1 MISKIRQA
9 LWVIPWHYHLVRIRL
24 AIVLRRIIMLA
35 GRRDFIEEVATI
47 SELNVSR
54 SIAIIAIYPI
64 DQKFYLDSLKN
75 FLVGTRA
82 NGVDAI
88 GVVNGVIPRQ
98 IENILK
104 EFNCIII
111 KRKNKGRD
119 FGAYQDGINWLYK
132 HVGVDAVDRVILAND
147 TLLWFSN
154 SEQIIKD
161 CLVDDWTAL
170 YFNLEQHA
178 HAQSFFLSFSNKIIQ
193 NQKFRKFWKNYAAT
207 KYRRSAIIFGEMG
220 LSSVLIKEGFSC
232 SPLVNADWIH
242 SKWRDISLDSSHF
255 AMLNLLD
262 INRLWK
268 VEVPGSSRQGLS
280 LIDENRK
287 LEEIEDINSRLHE
300 LKGSNSLTPTIIS
313 QYCHSQGPHR
323 IGLMLYL
330 LFGIPLKADLYKAN
344 SLSDIFSAV
353 KIRNPEVASSAHE
366 FYLLQSQRY
375 MLGTKANNRQ
385 KRRGEK

>member
-1 MISKIRQA
+1 
-9 LWVIPWHYHLVRIRL
+9 
-24 AIVLRRIIMLA
+24 MLA
-35 GRRDFIEEVATI
+35 GHRDFIQEVSQRTGL
-47 SELNVSR
+47 SGSR

-64 DQKFYLDSLKN
+64 DQKFYLDSLTN
-75 FLVGTRA
+75 LLAGVSA
-82 NGVDAI
+82 NGVKAI
-88 GVVNGVIPRQ
+88 GVVNGALPLQ
-98 IENILK
+98 IENLLK
-104 EFNCIII
+104 EFNCIIVR
-111 KRKNKGRD
+111 RKNKGRD

-132 HVGVDAVDRVILAND
+132 HVGVDNVDRVILVND
-147 TLLWFSN
+147 TLLWFPN
-154 SEQIIKD
+154 SERIIRD
-161 CLVDDWTAL
+161 SLVDDWTTL

-193 NQKFRKFWKNYAAT
+193 NKKFKKFWRNYAAT
-207 KYRRSAIIFGEMG
+207 KYRRAAIIYGEMG

-242 SKWRDISLDSSHF
+242 SKWRESPLDSSILT
-255 AMLNLLD
+255 MLNLLD

-268 VEVPGSSRQGLS
+268 VEVPGSSKQGLS
-280 LIDENRK
+280 LVTENRK
-287 LEEIEDINSRLHE
+287 LEDIAEINSLLHAAKATN
-300 LKGSNSLTPTIIS
+300 LLTPAIIS

-323 IGLMLYL
+323 IGLILYL

-344 SLSDIFSAV
+344 SLSEIFSAV
-353 KIRNPEVASSAHE
+353 RIRNPEAASSAHE

>member
-1 MISKIRQA
+1 MISKVRQV
-9 LWVIPWHYHLVRIRL
+9 LWIIPWHYHLVRIRL
-24 AIVLRRIIMLA
+24 AIVFRRMMMLA
-35 GRRDFIEEVATI
+35 GRRDFIQEVSKGTGL
-47 SELNVSR
+47 SGSR

-75 FLVGTRA
+75 FLVGTSA

-88 GVVNGVIPRQ
+88 GVVNGALPLQ
-98 IENILK
+98 IENLLK
-104 EFNCIII
+104 EFNCIIVR
-111 KRKNKGRD
+111 RKNKGRD
-119 FGAYQDGINWLYK
+119 FGAYQDGLNWMYK

-147 TLLWFSN
+147 TLLWFPN

-161 CLVDDWTAL
+161 SLVDDWTTL

-193 NQKFRKFWKNYAAT
+193 NKKFKKFWKNYAAT
-207 KYRRSAIIFGEMG
+207 KYRRSAIIYGEMG

-232 SPLVNADWIH
+232 SPLVNADWVH
-242 SKWRDISLDSSHF
+242 SKWRESSLDSSF
-255 AMLNLLD
+255 WTMLNLLD

-268 VEVPGSSRQGLS
+268 VDVPGSSKQGLS
-280 LIDENRK
+280 MVTENRR
-287 LEEIEDINSRLHE
+287 LEDIAEINLLMHDAKE
-300 LKGSNSLTPTIIS
+300 SNSLTPAIIS

-344 SLSDIFSAV
+344 SLSEIFSAV
-353 KIRNPEVASSAHE
+353 RIRNPEAASSAHE

-375 MLGTKANNRQ
+375 MLGTKENNRQ